1 MLIQPTLDQLYK
13 MRLNGMAEAFR
24 RQLEDPNVA
33 ELSFEERFGLLVE
46 SHYVWK
52 ESRALAR
59 RLSLARLKVKGV
71 LEDIDFRHPRGL
83 DRARLLSLA
92 NESRWVRLKQNI
104 VLVGPTGIGKSFIA
118 CALAHKACRDGYKAL
133 YTRAPQLFRDFRTA
147 HAEGSFVKLLNKLAR
162 IDCLIVD
169 DFAMNPMT
177 ESERRDFLEICNDR
191 FDLRS
196 TLLASQL
203 PPRRWHDQVGDPTT
217 ADSILDRVLHIA
229 HRFDL
234 DGESLRKVQGRA
246 RLAEAAQG
254 GAA

>member
-1 MLIQPTLDQLYK
+1 MLIQPTFDQLYK

-52 ESRALAR
+52 ETRALTR
-59 RLSLARLKVKGV
+59 RLSLAKLKVKGV

-104 VLVGPTGIGKSFIA
+104 VLVGPTGIGKSYIA

-133 YTRAPQLFRDFRTA
+133 VHARVATVPGLAHGARGGQLREIAEQAGAP
-147 HAEGSFVKLLNKLAR
+147 
-162 IDCLIVD
+162 
-169 DFAMNPMT
+169 
-177 ESERRDFLEICNDR
+177 
-191 FDLRS
+191 
-196 TLLASQL
+196 
-203 PPRRWHDQVGDPTT
+203 
-217 ADSILDRVLHIA
+217 
-229 HRFDL
+229 
-234 DGESLRKVQGRA
+234 GRA
-246 RLAEAAQG
+246 DRG
-254 GAA
+254 